1 MAGSRFQKFI
11 GRGTALIA
19 GICGVIF
26 AATAGIK
33 YKNNMQISKL
43 AITGIVVNYVCSI
56 LLMMMSFCDM
66 CVVKMFSGVWRADVI
81 AIIILCSVMAI
92 SSICVLASQPRRN
105 SNDPNTE
112 KYYEILAERDKAQK
126 ALDEAI
132 KKAEADTNDASLRA
146 QAQKANLELANIQQQ
161 LDDIAVVKPYT
172 DPAQWGSLVLNLVFI
187 LTLVFS
193 LRKESRQDIAAVAT
207 MQREALKREAARK
220 RG

>member
-105 SNDPNTE
+105 SNDPKTE
-112 KYYEILAERDKAQK
+112 KYYEILAKRDKAQET
-126 ALDEAI
+126 LDKAI
-132 KKAEADTNDASLRA
+132 KKAKADASLRS
-146 QAQKANLELANIQQQ
+146 QAQEANLELAAIQQK

-207 MQREALKREAARK
+207 MQRGALKRDAVRK